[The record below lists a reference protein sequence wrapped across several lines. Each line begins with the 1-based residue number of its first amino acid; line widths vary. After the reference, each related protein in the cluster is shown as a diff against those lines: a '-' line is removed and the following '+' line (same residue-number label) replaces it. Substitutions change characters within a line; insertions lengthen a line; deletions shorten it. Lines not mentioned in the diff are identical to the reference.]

1 MNRSIVTTANSNGID
16 GSCLPLVNCPTENAQ
31 ILVGLLFDIDDTF
44 TYQGKMIPSAYQ
56 SLWKLK
62 DHGLKLAAVTGR
74 SAGWCDHMAR
84 LWPVDAV
91 IGENGGFYF
100 YMDQNNQVL
109 VKHFMDNE
117 ETRAVQRRQLQ
128 IILKEILNEIPEA
141 SPASDQPYRE
151 TDIGIDFS
159 EDVTKLSAAEVA
171 EIKDIFE
178 RNKAKATISS
188 IHVNAH
194 LGKHDKLATSIIMA
208 RNLWGIDLAAN
219 PHSFAFCG
227 DSANDEIMFRHFP
240 LSFGVRNVQNFY
252 GLMTYLPA
260 FVAEKEG
267 GHGFQEIAE
276 IILKGRSQL
285 HHDFCAFFGKLA
297 LP

>member
-1 MNRSIVTTANSNGID
+1 MTVNDNNGN
-16 GSCLPLVNCPTENAQ
+16 GSCRPLVDFPLDKARF
-31 ILVGLLFDIDDTF
+31 LVGLLFDIDDTF
-44 TYQGKMIPSAYQ
+44 TYQGKIISLAYQ

-84 LWPVDAV
+84 VWPVDAV

-100 YMDQNNQVL
+100 YMDQDNQVL
-109 VKHFMDNE
+109 LKHFMDDA
-117 ETRAVQRRQLQ
+117 ETRARQRRQLQ
-128 IILKEILNEIPEA
+128 RILKKILNEVPEA

-159 EDVTKLSAAEVA
+159 EDVTQLSNAEVA
-171 EIKDIFE
+171 KIKDIFE
-178 RNKAKATISS
+178 RNKARATISS

-194 LGKHDKLATSIIMA
+194 LGKHDKLATTIIMA
-208 RNLWGIDLAAN
+208 RNLWGIDLAA
-219 PHSFAFCG
+219 HSQSVAFCG
-227 DSANDEIMFRHFP
+227 DSANDECMFRHFP
-240 LSFGVRNVQNFY
+240 LSFGVRNIQNFY
-252 GLMTYLPA
+252 GLMTHLPA

-276 IILKGRSQL
+276 IILKGRSPVL
-285 HHDFCAFFGKLA
+285 HDFCVFPGKLA
-297 LP
+297 MPSSG

>member
-1 MNRSIVTTANSNGID
+1 MSGNGNSID
-16 GSCLPLVNCPTENAQ
+16 GSCLPLVDFPPENAR

-44 TYQGKMIPSAYQ
+44 TYQGKIISSAYQ
-56 SLWKLK
+56 SLWKLR

-100 YMDQNNQVL
+100 FMDQDNQVL
-109 VKHFMDNE
+109 VKHFMDDE
-117 ETRAVQRRQLQ
+117 ETRALQRRQLQ
-128 IILKEILNEIPEA
+128 SILKEILNKVPNA

-151 TDIGIDFS
+151 TDIGIDCS
-159 EDVTKLSAAEVA
+159 EDVSKLSEAEVTK
-171 EIKDIFE
+171 IIDIFE

-188 IHVNAH
+188 IHINGH
-194 LGKHDKLATSIIMA
+194 LGKHNKLATTIIMA
-208 RNLWGIDLAAN
+208 RNLWGIDLAVN

-227 DSANDEIMFRHFP
+227 DSANDETMFRHFP
-240 LSFGVRNVQNFY
+240 LSFGVRNIQNFY
-252 GLMTYLPA
+252 SLMTYLPA

-276 IILKGRSQL
+276 IILQGRSQV
-285 HHDFCAFFGKLA
+285 HHDLCAFPRKLA
-297 LP
+297 LPSRR